1 MKKLTAILCLTIAVL
16 LGSVGTSESADF
28 AKGAA
33 AYENGD
39 YTAAL
44 REWKPLAER
53 GNADAQTHLAAM
65 YDEGLGV
72 PQDYKI
78 AGKWLRLA
86 AEQEVSAAQNN
97 LGFMYETREGVI
109 QDSVYAYMWFSI
121 AASSG
126 LKEASGN
133 RDTVGKQMISN
144 QIEKEQRLARE
155 CVRKKDKGC

>member
-1 MKKLTAILCLTIAVL
+1 ML

-97 LGFMYETREGVI
+97 LGFMYETGEGVI
-109 QDSVYAYMWFSI
+109 QDGVYAYMWFSI

-126 LKEASGN
+126 DEYAPKN
-133 RDTVGKQMISN
+133 RDLIAKEMTPS
-144 QIEKEQRLARE
+144 QIEQAQGLVRE
-155 CVRKKDKGC
+155 YSRKKYKGC

>member
-53 GNADAQTHLAAM
+53 RNALAQSNLGAM
-65 YDEGLGV
+65 YEKGRGV
-72 PQDYKI
+72 
-78 AGKWLRLA
+78 L
-86 AEQEVSAAQNN
+86 QE
-97 LGFMYETREGVI
+97 Y
-109 QDSVYAYMWFSI
+109 
-121 AASSG
+121 
-126 LKEASGN
+126 
-133 RDTVGKQMISN
+133 
-144 QIEKEQRLARE
+144 
-155 CVRKKDKGC
+155 